1 MANIYQTRSND
12 SNSTNVT
19 ANGTKRSRGSGD
31 NNDNVLPPHLL
42 GLGTA
47 DSRDDSNTLMKDGEV
62 GGGGGGDGGDDATCT
77 MSLGDFSMTS
87 LGE

>member
-19 ANGTKRSRGSGD
+19 ANGTKRSRSGGD
-31 NNDNVLPPHLL
+31 NNNDVLPPHLL
-42 GLGTA
+42 GL
-47 DSRDDSNTLMKDGEV
+47 RDDSNTSMKDEV
-62 GGGGGGDGGDDATCT
+62 TGGDGGDDATCT